1 MARKKN
7 TAQADE
13 KIEDAVVIN
22 DNELAE
28 HEVETRLSIAEKIAQ
43 IIDPDDKD
51 YFCRIYREVRQ
62 RGGGN
67 IQREFLERVDGYLVD
82 EEYLAENFGGGVYLV
97 RYTFKENGTPT
108 STSGNF
114 TISDSYRPKSGSG
127 AVTHSQ
133 EQQQKNPVASF
144 LEGLNAEKVG
154 GILAAIEGVRK
165 IFAPPVDLTE
175 LMKVML
181 ANKQQSVGDAVLIE
195 ALKGAQRQ
203 PTAPVSIL
211 DQIKQIQEVKEIL
224 AEEQEEVKQEENGGS
239 TMDFIKTALSML
251 PTFLKQNNGDFGAT
265 GAQFRENPLVN
276 NLLTSDPGLA
286 EKFITA
292 ARDKFGEQQ
301 AKQLAEGFGYHADF
315 VDRPQT
321 QEPAPTANNGV

>member
-1 MARKKN
+1 MARKKTN
-7 TAQADE
+7 DVKENVQ
-13 KIEDAVVIN
+13 DAEIV
-22 DNELAE
+22 NETEYASN
-28 HEVETRLSIAEKIAQ
+28 EVETRLSIAEKIAQ

-51 YFCRIYREVRQ
+51 FFCRIYREVRQ

-67 IQREFLERVDGYLVD
+67 IQREFLERVDGFLVD

-114 TISDSYRPKSGSG
+114 TISDSYRSKSGSG
-127 AVTHSQ
+127 SVTHS

-175 LMKVML
+175 LMKVVL

-203 PTAPVSIL
+203 QQQQAPMNIL
-211 DQIKQIQEVKEIL
+211 DQIKQLQEVKEML
-224 AEEQEEVKQEENGGS
+224 AEEQEEEKEQENGGS

-251 PTFLKQNNGDFGAT
+251 PAFLKQNNGDFGAT

-276 NLLTSDPGLA
+276 NLLASDPGLA

-292 ARDKFGEQQ
+292 ARDKFGEEQ
-301 AKQLAEGFGYHADF
+301 AKQLAEGFGYHAEF
-315 VDRPQT
+315 PSAQT
-321 QEPAPTANNGV
+321 TTEPAAPANGV